1 MAAAREDCVKISD
14 ERLQLQ
20 QENFQIRREMD
31 ELRKASL
38 LAQKKAKQQVR
49 AKKCNTI
56 NATEVTKGVPG
67 QLIMVDW

>member
-49 AKKCNTI
+49 AKKR
-56 NATEVTKGVPG
+56 NAI
-67 QLIMVDW
+67 QLMLQKLQKESPAS